1 MEPMIFVLLVVT
13 IIGADEPIFTF
24 KPSIAF
30 DTLERC
36 EEQLIS
42 DLSDGDREQPH
53 LSGPC

>member
-30 DTLERC
+30 DTLGITPLLYKGMR
-36 EEQLIS
+36 
-42 DLSDGDREQPH
+42 H
-53 LSGPC
+53 